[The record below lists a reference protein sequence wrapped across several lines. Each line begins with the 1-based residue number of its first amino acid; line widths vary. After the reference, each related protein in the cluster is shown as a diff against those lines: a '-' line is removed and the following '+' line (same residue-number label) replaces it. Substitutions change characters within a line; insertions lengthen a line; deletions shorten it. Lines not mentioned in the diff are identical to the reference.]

1 MSSLFATLTGP
12 TAFGDNWQAQ
22 SVCGQVDPEVWF
34 PEKGGNPAPAKRAC
48 AVCPV
53 RVLCLGTAL
62 VGGEPF
68 GVWGG
73 LTVAERRALTTYQ
86 RRVAIA
92 AAQSFARD
100 DTEDFLAAA

>member
-1 MSSLFATLTGP
+1 VSSLFATLTGP

-34 PEKGGNPAPAKRAC
+34 PEKGGTSTRAKQGC
-48 AVCPV
+48 SWCPV
-53 RVLCLGTAL
+53 QVLCLGTAL
-62 VGGEPF
+62 VAAEPF

-73 LTVAERRALTTYQ
+73 LTTGERTALTPFQ